1 MCVFA
6 LFFFGG
12 GRRHV
17 FHTSPHLFSLWEPA
31 LAVIIILFCWG
42 GNCDSAF
49 YDLATCTNNADR
61 EWTASP
67 QRWPDSLT
75 EPGCCKWAGPSH
87 WAHWVVGQ
95 TAHMLTIL
103 TAWVDASWGVIS
115 VTAEVPQK
123 PRGGWVTRFSKRRR
137 DSRPQ
142 KWVSRSLQW
151 VQKEP
156 CVDFLMEWFVS
167 MNRGTQWLMRHGH
180 RFTRNWGSWEL
191 CSARSHEFLAFE
203 MEQLYKIRR
212 WAS

>member
-6 LFFFGG
+6 LFFFFGG
-12 GRRHV
+12 GRMFFTLHLV
-17 FHTSPHLFSLWEPA
+17 YFHPGSQPWQLLLSYFLGEEIVTQPSMTWPHAQTMQRGSGLRVCSDDWTVWQNRAAANELGPA
-31 LAVIIILFCWG
+31 
-42 GNCDSAF
+42 
-49 YDLATCTNNADR
+49 
-61 EWTASP
+61 
-67 QRWPDSLT
+67 T
-75 EPGCCKWAGPSH
+75 ENT
-87 WAHWVVGQ
+87 VGQ
-95 TAHMLTIL
+95 IAHMLNIL

-123 PRGGWVTRFSKRRR
+123 PRDGWVTCFSKRRR

-142 KWVSRSLQW
+142 KWFSRCLQW

-167 MNRGTQWLMRHGH
+167 MNRGTQWFMRHEH

-191 CSARSHEFLAFE
+191 CSARLHEFLAFE